1 MNMALL
7 DPNSVKTQNSIK
19 IVSVAI
25 PVVVA
30 ILFGVKI
37 PNVDTS
43 FLPQVYAT
51 INGCTAVLLIG
62 ALLAIKTKDMRLHR
76 ALIRFSLFL
85 SIIFLALYVA
95 YHMTSDSTAYRGDY
109 GMIYYPILISHILL
123 SIAVIPLV
131 LYTYLWAWQGKYAK
145 HKKWT
150 RFAWPIWLYVAVTG
164 VAVYWMISPYYS

>member
-1 MNMALL
+1 MALL
-7 DPNSVKTQNSIK
+7 DPNSKNTLNLIK
-19 IVSVAI
+19 IVSILI

-43 FLPQVYAT
+43 FLPPIYAT

-62 ALLAIKTKDMRLHR
+62 ALVAIKTKDMRLHK

-85 SIIFLALYVA
+85 SIIFLALYVV
-95 YHMTSDSTAYRGDY
+95 YHMTSDSTAYGGEY
-109 GMIYYPILISHILL
+109 GMVYYPILISHIVL
-123 SIAVIPLV
+123 SVAVIPVV
-131 LYTYLWAWQGKYAK
+131 LFTYLWAWQGNFVK

-150 RFAWPIWLYVAVTG
+150 RYAWPIWFYVAVTG
-164 VAVYWMISPYYS
+164 VVVYWMVYPYYR